1 MSSFYFMKRSLI
13 LIIVVVI
20 IVLGFFI
27 FLNDLTGFAVKKQ
40 SKTSFDDKLLKNAQ
54 GDYCYDGDLAL
65 GEEGQKYSQDFVYYL
80 YNNCDDLRNLSF
92 GECGFFAMASD
103 VCFDSSSL
111 LEQICIDNEQKTL
124 EVNCLNGCLNGAC
137 RS

>member
-1 MSSFYFMKRSLI
+1 MKRSLI

-54 GDYCYDGDLAL
+54 GDYCYDGDIVL
-65 GEEGQKYSQDFVYYL
+65 GAEGQKYSQDFVYYL

-103 VCFDSSSL
+103 VCFDDSSL
-111 LEQICIDNEQKTL
+111 FEQTCADNKQVTL
-124 EVNCLNGCLNGAC
+124 KVDCLNGCLNGAC